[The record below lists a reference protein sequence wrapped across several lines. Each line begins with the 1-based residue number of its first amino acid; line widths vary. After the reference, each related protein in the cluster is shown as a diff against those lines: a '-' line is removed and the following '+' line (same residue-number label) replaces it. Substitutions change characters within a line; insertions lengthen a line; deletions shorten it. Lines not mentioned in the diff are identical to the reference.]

1 MNAAP
6 NPWHASIRRDGRQ
19 KKAELARQGVRAADL
34 IEPGKIASSVKESM
48 ADGASSLALRGIA
61 AVGRLRGGERSPA
74 RSRAVAAVDI
84 DFRDFDVAEAA
95 DFEARVRKAAARK
108 AEADDAERR
117 MDLAVLRRSFPEE
130 SRELALLIFNC
141 VDLLE
146 ELSEDAEGHP
156 PSAEELKNK
165 ELLLRRIAELLAPR
179 ASDAL
184 TSFVD
189 HVTKISRVYR
199 ES

>member
-1 MNAAP
+1 MPVLEVA
-6 NPWHASIRRDGRQ
+6 DDK
-19 KKAELARQGVRAADL
+19 KKAELARQGMRAAEL
-34 IEPGKIASSVKESM
+34 IEPGKIANSVKESV

-61 AVGRLRGGERSPA
+61 AVGRLRGGDRSPA
-74 RSRAVAAVDI
+74 RARAAAAVDI
-84 DFRDFDVAEAA
+84 NFRDFDAAEAA
-95 DFEARVRKAAARK
+95 DFEARVRKAAAGK
-108 AEADDAERR
+108 AEADNDERR

-146 ELSEDAEGHP
+146 ELSQDAEGEP

-165 ELLLRRIAELLAPR
+165 EQLLRRIAELLAPR
-179 ASDAL
+179 AGDAL

-189 HVTKISRVYR
+189 HVTKISHVYR
-199 ES
+199 EG